1 MSDHSHRPRHR
12 VQRLLGR
19 FRRDRRGVAAV
30 EFALILPILALLAL
44 GCFEVPRYVL
54 LWQRLERTSS
64 GVSDLVAQADEPI
77 TTNQMTDIFSAAKIM
92 MQPYA
97 ILTSG
102 SIVVTSINNPT
113 GGAGVKNTWRIACGT
128 VNNIGKLGA
137 VGATPT
143 VTAFPNALLP
153 TIDNEVLVTEVY
165 FTYTPVFK
173 TYIYTGSTLYAVA
186 YTRPRNHNLT
196 TSPNTPTPVVCP

>member
-1 MSDHSHRPRHR
+1 MSIHSHRPIR
-12 VQRLLGR
+12 VRGLFGR
-19 FRRDRRGVAAV
+19 FRRDRRGVAAI
-30 EFALILPILALLAL
+30 EFALILPILLVLAL

-54 LWQRLERTSS
+54 LWQRLERASS

-77 TTNQMTDIFSAAKIM
+77 TANQMTDIFSAAKIM

-97 ILTSG
+97 VLTNG

-113 GGAGVKNTWRIACGT
+113 GGTGVKNTWRIACGT
-128 VNNIGKLGA
+128 VNNTGKLGA

-143 VTAFPNALLP
+143 GSAFPNALSP
-153 TIDNEVLVTEVY
+153 AIDNEVLVTEVY

-173 TYIYTGSTLYAVA
+173 SFIYAGSTLYTAA
-186 YTRPRNHNLT
+186 YTRPRNHNLI
-196 TSPNTPTPVVCP
+196 TSPGTVSCP